1 MTVLLLAALLLPPP
15 TAGVPNPVELQDPA
29 GDTGFSPTDAP
40 APDLRSVAVGMSPSG
55 DLILRARFTPG
66 TFDAAATYVQ
76 FSLQLERTDSTPD
89 ASTQCG
95 NYLVDFNGVGKRSR
109 NAKVQRLGSAGQYE
123 VAGAVPV
130 VVAADRIR
138 ITVPVKLL
146 PADFC
151 RVDFRVV
158 AGIRLGDDALSIIL
172 DRAPDSGVPS
182 GVLKLPTC
190 GRTRG

>member
-109 NAKVQRLGSAGQYE
+109 NAKVQRLGSAAQSE
-123 VAGAVPV
+123 VLEPFLWSSQRTGFVSPCQSSCYLRTS
-130 VVAADRIR
+130 AAL
-138 ITVPVKLL
+138 T
-146 PADFC
+146 
-151 RVDFRVV
+151 
-158 AGIRLGDDALSIIL
+158 SE
-172 DRAPDSGVPS
+172 S
-182 GVLKLPTC
+182 
-190 GRTRG
+190 